1 MARYKEYDYRQGK
14 FIPISFD
21 KQILRGTF
29 EYTLNYLID
38 NELDLSVFDNR
49 YCNDDTGAPAYDPA
63 ILLKIILY
71 AYSRGITSSRTIEQ
85 CCKENIVFMAL
96 SCDTRPHFTTI
107 ADFISTL
114 GQEII
119 TLFLEVLLVCDELN
133 LIGKELFAIDG
144 VKLPS
149 NASKEWSGT
158 KEDLTKKKE
167 KMEKVIRQMIA
178 RHRQTDGAEQNN
190 DVTEQEE
197 KYVATLK
204 QNVKKIRTWLK
215 ENDDKP
221 GKTGKPIKSNIT
233 DNESA
238 TMKTSHGVVQGY
250 DGVAVVDDKHQIIVH
265 AEAYGAP
272 QEHELLQP
280 MVEGTRQN
288 LGTDV
293 FKETKLTADSGFHSE
308 ANMQLLMEQGID
320 AYVADTQ
327 FRKRDPRFADRDR
340 YKERFRKEQAAFL
353 GTTTAYTTRY
363 FTMSE
368 DRSHCICSAGKGTVR
383 VVDRRTLLES

>member
-21 KQILRGTF
+21 KQILPGTF

-38 NELDLSVFDNR
+38 NELDLSVFDAR
-49 YCNDDTGAPAYDPA
+49 YRNDDTGAPAYDPA

-119 TLFLEVLLVCDELN
+119 TLLLEVLLVCDELN

-144 VKLPS
+144 VKLSS
-149 NASKEWSGT
+149 NAAKEWSGT
-158 KEDLTKKKE
+158 KEDLAKKKE
-167 KMEKVIRQMIA
+167 KMEKMIRQMIA
-178 RHRQTDGAEQNN
+178 RHRQTDGAEQNR

-204 QNVKKIRTWLK
+204 QNVKKIQDL
-215 ENDDKP
+215 
-221 GKTGKPIKSNIT
+221 
-233 DNESA
+233 
-238 TMKTSHGVVQGY
+238 
-250 DGVAVVDDKHQIIVH
+250 
-265 AEAYGAP
+265 AE
-272 QEHELLQP
+272 
-280 MVEGTRQN
+280 
-288 LGTDV
+288 
-293 FKETKLTADSGFHSE
+293 
-308 ANMQLLMEQGID
+308 
-320 AYVADTQ
+320 
-327 FRKRDPRFADRDR
+327 RKR
-340 YKERFRKEQAAFL
+340 
-353 GTTTAYTTRY
+353 
-363 FTMSE
+363 
-368 DRSHCICSAGKGTVR
+368 
-383 VVDRRTLLES
+383 